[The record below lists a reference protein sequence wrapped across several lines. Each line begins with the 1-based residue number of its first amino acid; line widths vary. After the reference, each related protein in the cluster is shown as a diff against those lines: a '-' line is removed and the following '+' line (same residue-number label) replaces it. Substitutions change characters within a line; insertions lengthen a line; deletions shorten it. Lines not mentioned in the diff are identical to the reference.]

1 MLTIRIICGIIFFLA
16 EKDSLLKIGCS
27 RGLECDFFMC
37 LKFVQGAKMVGHISL
52 QQKLIILEDNK
63 TLNIFPK
70 I

>member
-1 MLTIRIICGIIFFLA
+1 MVLFFFLA

-52 QQKLIILEDNK
+52 QQKLIILEEEFKCKDESK
-63 TLNIFPK
+63 RKKFRF
-70 I
+70 